1 MPSSY
6 EGHITVL
13 NKREY
18 GIISRLNA
26 AQATFIHRKKTKNGD
41 LMMLNEKGGGEGG
54 ENVPKDGLAKAVTVR
69 RA

>member
-18 GIISRLNA
+18 GIISRRNA
-26 AQATFIHRKKTKNGD
+26 AQATFIHRKTKTRD

>member
-26 AQATFIHRKKTKNGD
+26 AQATFIHRKTKNGD
-41 LMMLNEKGGGEGG
+41 SMMLNEKGGGEVG
-54 ENVPKDGLAKAVTVR
+54 ENVPKDGLTKAVTVR